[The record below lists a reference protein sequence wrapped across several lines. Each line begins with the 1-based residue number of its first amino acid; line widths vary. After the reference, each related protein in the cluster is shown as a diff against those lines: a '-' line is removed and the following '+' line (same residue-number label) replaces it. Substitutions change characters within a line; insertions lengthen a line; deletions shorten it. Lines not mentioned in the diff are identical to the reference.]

1 MSEQQNPF
9 LTQPPTGGGFDPSGR
24 TVDAG
29 RGIEWL
35 KQGWQLFTKNPGIW
49 IALALILMII
59 VVVLGFIP
67 FLGNLALALLSPVFA
82 GGLLAGCKAL
92 AEGGELRI
100 DHLFAGFKE
109 KTGNLIV
116 VGAVSLGGFFLIAL
130 IMLAIGGGSAMTGAM
145 MGRGIGAGMA
155 VGGFLVGMLVGLALS
170 VPLAMAVWFA
180 PALVMFRDV
189 APVEAMKRSFSACL
203 KNIVP
208 FLIYGIILFVLSIV
222 AMIPFGLGF
231 LVLIPVTVGSV
242 YSSYVEIFE

>member
-9 LTQPPTGGGFDPSGR
+9 LAQPPAGGGFDPSGR

>member
-9 LTQPPTGGGFDPSGR
+9 LAQPPAGGGFTPSGR
-24 TVDAG
+24 AVDAG
-29 RGIEWL
+29 RGIEWF
-35 KQGWQLFTKNPGIW
+35 KQGWQSFTKNPGIW
-49 IALALILMII
+49 IALALILMVII
-59 VVVLGFIP
+59 VVLGFIP

-92 AEGGELRI
+92 SEGGELRV

-116 VGAVSLGGFFLIAL
+116 VGAVSLGAFVLIAL

-145 MGRGIGAGMA
+145 MGRGMGAGMA

-203 KNIVP
+203 KNIAP
-208 FLIYGIILFVLSIV
+208 FLIYGIILFVLSLV